1 MVMTDGGGFSSIAI
15 NGESQSLMKLNLL
28 LALSGVTAACVI
40 GAPAMSSDFMINQ
53 MVDAYCSIMEGENVG
68 IMNSYDRGMN
78 EGMAIGLVMGQYP
91 EKIDQLASMS
101 EQQINT
107 KFYPGIEQR
116 CPQYS
121 FGVK

>member
-1 MVMTDGGGFSSIAI
+1 MKFT
-15 NGESQSLMKLNLL
+15 SLIV
-28 LALSGVTAACVI
+28 LSGIASASVV
-40 GAPAMSSDFMINQ
+40 GLPAISSEFMINQ
-53 MVDAYCSIMEGENVG
+53 MVDAYCSIMKGEDVS
-68 IMNSYDRGMN
+68 IMNSYDRGLN

-101 EQQINT
+101 EQEINSR
-107 KFYPGIEQR
+107 FYPGIEQK

>member
-1 MVMTDGGGFSSIAI
+1 
-15 NGESQSLMKLNLL
+15 MKLNSL

-40 GAPAMSSDFMINQ
+40 GVPAMSSDFMINQ

-68 IMNSYDRGMN
+68 VMNSYDRGMN

-101 EQQINT
+101 EQQSNS
-107 KFYPGIEQR
+107 KFYPAIELGS
-116 CPQYS
+116 PQYS
-121 FGVK
+121 FDVN

>member
-1 MVMTDGGGFSSIAI
+1 MLAEFWCVAI
-15 NGESQSLMKLNLL
+15 NGKSESLMKFNPLYMITGI
-28 LALSGVTAACVI
+28 AAACGI
-40 GAPAMSSDFMINQ
+40 GASAMGSEFMINQ

-68 IMNSYDRGMN
+68 VMNSYDRGMN

-101 EQQINT
+101 EQEINSQ
-107 KFYPGIEQR
+107 FYPGIEQR

>member
-1 MVMTDGGGFSSIAI
+1 MKFT
-15 NGESQSLMKLNLL
+15 SLI
-28 LALSGVTAACVI
+28 ALSGIASAYVV
-40 GAPAMSSDFMINQ
+40 GLPAISSEFMINQ
-53 MVDAYCSIMEGENVG
+53 MVDAYCSIMKGEDVS
-68 IMNSYDRGMN
+68 IMNSYDRGLN

-101 EQQINT
+101 EQEINSR
-107 KFYPGIEQR
+107 FYPGIEQK

>member
-1 MVMTDGGGFSSIAI
+1 MAGFSSIAI
-15 NGESQSLMKLNLL
+15 NGKSQLLMKLNSL
-28 LALSGVTAACVI
+28 LALSAVTAACVI
-40 GAPAMSSDFMINQ
+40 GVPAMSSDFMINQ

-68 IMNSYDRGMN
+68 VMNSYDRGMN

-91 EKIDQLASMS
+91 EKIDQLALMS
-101 EQQINT
+101 EQQINS